1 MKGIR
6 MKHFGMLPVLL
17 AGLVS
22 LAPAAEPEPASRT
35 IVLAVSEGTSGGID
49 AATAKRK
56 YAPMAQRLSEALGAR
71 VEIEFVRE
79 FARLEAGMR
88 EDRFDLVIA
97 RPSDYPAR
105 GLRDYRYQF
114 VATAKPEGQC
124 MIAVKQGSAVTHL
137 ADLKSVTVVMPE
149 KAAYM
154 TRFCRAALRDE
165 GVDLDKANVYYVR
178 EQGAIPFA
186 IDNGI
191 AGAGGMAS
199 YSGALRTWR
208 AAGGGILFESRTQP
222 YMPMVASAR
231 LSQADV
237 GKVQQ
242 VLTGLSDSASG
253 RGFLEQL
260 RIDGFVT
267 SEEARLRQLLDWLG
281 V

>member
-1 MKGIR
+1 
-6 MKHFGMLPVLL
+6 MKHFGMLPVVL
-17 AGLVS
+17 AGVVSLVS
-22 LAPAAEPEPASRT
+22 AAEPVPEART

-114 VATAKPEGQC
+114 VATARPEGQC

-208 AAGGGILFESRTQP
+208 AAGGGVLFESRTQP

-253 RGFLEQL
+253 RAFLEQL

>member
-1 MKGIR
+1 
-6 MKHFGMLPVLL
+6 MKHFGMVLALL
-17 AGLVS
+17 AGLVP
-22 LAPAAEPEPASRT
+22 LASAAEPEPSGRVL
-35 IVLAVSEGTSGGID
+35 VLAVSEGTSGGID

-56 YAPMAQRLSEALGAR
+56 YAPMAQRLSEVLGAR

-114 VATAKPEGQC
+114 VATARPEGQC
-124 MIAVKQGSAVTHL
+124 MIAVKEGSGVTHL
-137 ADLKSVTVVMPE
+137 ADLKSATVVMPE
-149 KAAYM
+149 KPAYM

-165 GVDLDKANVYYVR
+165 GIDLDKANVYYVR

-199 YSGALRTWR
+199 YSGAIRQWR
-208 AAGGGILFESRTQP
+208 AAGGGVLFESRTQP
-222 YMPMVASAR
+222 YMPMVASPRLAR
-231 LSQADV
+231 EEV
-237 GKVQQ
+237 EKVQQ
-242 VLTGLSDSASG
+242 VLTGLSGSAAG
-253 RGFLEQL
+253 RAFLEQL

-267 SEEARLRQLLDWLG
+267 SEEARLRQLLEWLG

>member
-1 MKGIR
+1 MTR
-6 MKHFGMLPVLL
+6 S
-17 AGLVS
+17 GLVS
-22 LAPAAEPEPASRT
+22 ALLAACVSSAVVADPLPASRT
-35 IVLAVSEGTSGGID
+35 LTLAVSEGTSGGID
-49 AATAKRK
+49 AATAQRK
-56 YAPMAQRLSEALGAR
+56 YAPLAQRLSDALGAR
-71 VEIEFVRE
+71 VEIAFVRE

-105 GLRDYRYQF
+105 GLRDYGYQF
-114 VATAKPEGQC
+114 VATAQPEGRC
-124 MIAVKQGSAVTHL
+124 LIAVKQGGPVARL
-137 ADLKSVTVVMPE
+137 ADLVSTTVVMPE
-149 KAAYM
+149 RLAYM

-165 GVDLDKANVYYVR
+165 GVQLDKLNVYYVR

-199 YSGALRTWR
+199 YSGAIRQWR
-208 AAGGGILFESRTQP
+208 QAGGGVLFESRSQP

-231 LSQADV
+231 LSRDDIGRIQR
-237 GKVQQ
+237 
-242 VLTGLSDSASG
+242 VLTGLSATVPG
-253 RGFLEQL
+253 REFLDQL

-267 SEEARLRQLLDWLG
+267 TEEARLRKLLEWLG